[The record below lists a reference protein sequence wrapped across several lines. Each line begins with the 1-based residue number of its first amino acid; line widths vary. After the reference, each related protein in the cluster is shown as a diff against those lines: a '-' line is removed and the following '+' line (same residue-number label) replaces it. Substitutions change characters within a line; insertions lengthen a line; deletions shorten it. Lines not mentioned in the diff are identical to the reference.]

1 MGKTLNFFLVSNTN
15 IFSTMSL
22 PSINHQS
29 ENAYSGV
36 SYLKDYGSTQTYN
49 YGNRAFGKE
58 LTNYGRIES
67 NLDQLKGYNLR
78 SKSFKS
84 NPGVGL
90 KSSSLTAETNI
101 SNKMKSEATED
112 REPTRDENTRDYLKT
127 LIAAETPSS
136 ELDTFDKDQLNN
148 PQYIVPYV
156 DEIMDYLR
164 ETEEKYAPKFGALL
178 KTQTDINEKMR
189 AIHVDWLIDVHL
201 KFKLLPETFYLTINI
216 IDRYLGLSTVT
227 RQKLQLV
234 GVSAMLIASKYEEIY
249 PPEVKDFEY
258 VTDRAYT
265 REEILDMEGKIISC
279 LNFNL
284 TTPSSFRFLERYSR
298 VAGFDEKSFHLARY
312 LTELAS
318 VEYKMLKYNPS
329 TLACSAIYLVNK
341 IQKKEGWSDLLVKHG
356 KYTETQLRP
365 CAKDLCILL
374 QNAGKS
380 NLQAVRRKFSSAKFL
395 EVAKIQ
401 LDKL

>member
-1 MGKTLNFFLVSNTN
+1 M
-15 IFSTMSL
+15 
-22 PSINHQS
+22 
-29 ENAYSGV
+29 
-36 SYLKDYGSTQTYN
+36 
-49 YGNRAFGKE
+49 RA
-58 LTNYGRIES
+58 
-67 NLDQLKGYNLR
+67 
-78 SKSFKS
+78 
-84 NPGVGL
+84 
-90 KSSSLTAETNI
+90 
-101 SNKMKSEATED
+101 EAMED
-112 REPTRDENTRDYLKT
+112 REPVRDENARDYLKT
-127 LIAAETPSS
+127 LMAAETPVT
-136 ELDTFDKDQLNN
+136 ELDSFDKEQLNN

-156 DEIMDYLR
+156 DEIMEHLR
-164 ETEEKYAPKFGALL
+164 ETEEKYAPKFGAMI
-178 KTQTDINEKMR
+178 KAQTDINEKMR
-189 AIHVDWLIDVHL
+189 AILVDWLIDVHL
-201 KFKLLPETFYLTINI
+201 KFKLLPETFYLTVNI
-216 IDRYLGLSTVT
+216 IDRYLGSAPVT

-234 GVSAMLIASKYEEIY
+234 GVAAMLIASKYEEIY

-298 VAGFDEKSFHLARY
+298 VAGFDEKSFHLSRY
-312 LTELAS
+312 LIELAA
-318 VEYKMLKYNPS
+318 VEYKMMKYNPS
-329 TLACSAIYLVNK
+329 TLAGAAIYLVNK